1 MLFAHGGLA
10 ATWRTW
16 GPSFQL
22 PVPLQLLATVP
33 SGKGEHCITSRWFAI
48 PAGKKAAG
56 AYALS
61 IQGEPMQYV
70 EDLMEDNGVHRGR

>member
-1 MLFAHGGLA
+1 MPSYGMRGAVELPANM
-10 ATWRTW
+10 

-22 PVPLQLLATVP
+22 PFLLPLLVAVQ
-33 SGKGEHCITSRWFAI
+33 GIMSRCVLVS
-48 PAGKKAAG
+48 AGKKAAG